1 MMLAFSC
8 RSFFAMWCVPPGSGC
23 VMFGVTESHSYPH
36 RLWLAPL
43 ATRLSRELAKRSSGY
58 SARESSSLLLSQA
71 NELQSI

>member
-1 MMLAFSC
+1 
-8 RSFFAMWCVPPGSGC
+8 
-23 VMFGVTESHSYPH
+23 MFGVTESHSYPH